1 MKLSEVREKRS
12 IESPVVGEIYTVKSF
27 TLEMVDDK
35 FHKGE
40 KRPLVKLDT
49 DKGMVFAPNTFARSV
64 KESIDEGEDVNGIL
78 IGAKLKCKQY
88 FNQTYGKNTIIMEFM
103 DD

>member
-1 MKLSEVREKRS
+1 MKLSEAREKRS
-12 IESPVVGEIYTVKSF
+12 IESPILGEIYTVKAF

-35 FHKGE
+35 YHKGD

-49 DKGMVFAPNTFARSV
+49 DKGMVFAPNTLARSI
-64 KESIDEGEDVNGIL
+64 KESLDEDEDVHAML

-88 FNQTYGKNTIIMEFM
+88 FNQTYGKNTVIMEFM
-103 DD
+103 DN

>member
-12 IESPVVGEIYTVKSF
+12 IESPIVGEIYTVKSF
-27 TLEMVDDK
+27 TLEMIDDK

-49 DKGMVFAPNTFARSV
+49 DKGMIFAPNTLSRSI
-64 KESIDEGEDVNGIL
+64 KESIDDGEDVNDIL

-88 FNQTYGKNTIIMEFM
+88 FNQTYGKNTVIMEFM

>member
-49 DKGMVFAPNTFARSV
+49 DKGMIFAPNTLARSIR
-64 KESIDEGEDVNGIL
+64 ESIDDGEDVNDIL

-88 FNQTYGKNTIIMEFM
+88 LNQTYGKNTIIMEFM